1 LDVGGQGQGG
11 QGIVVEGVVHRP
23 SLAGRGRR
31 RGIPLDEHLIGV
43 TL

>member
-1 LDVGGQGQGG
+1 LDVGGQGQSG

-23 SLAGRGRR
+23 SLDWRGRP
-31 RGIPLDEHLIGV
+31 RGIPLGEHLIGV